1 MRAIDDAP
9 PRATASEDPI
19 RVALVGPYPGPGQ
32 SPVGGVEVSLAR
44 LARGLAESG
53 VDVSVI
59 TPGERAEWADGPVSV
74 LRVPSEKRLALVRG
88 FRRWKKEVAHVVR
101 RVRPDVIHG
110 LGLPAAGVAAMH
122 GGYEA
127 PRVLTVHGNDSRENL
142 IASGR
147 PAMRARTALRRAY
160 SKSAARRADVVVGV
174 HPDWQ
179 INLPVGV
186 ERFVYIP
193 NAVDSA
199 YFESDHGPE
208 RGRVLFCGG
217 GRRVKGWD
225 ILQLAWEEVARA
237 VPEARL
243 DVVGWPDQAGQDLGG
258 NSSVIVRGWLSRDET
273 RAAMKR
279 AQALVIPSRYEVAP
293 MVLCEA
299 WALGLPVVAAAVGGI
314 PSLAK
319 GAATLVPAEDPA
331 SLARALISV
340 LTGETDTSKLVA
352 EGRRRAQAFTSEQ
365 VVAAHID
372 LYRRLRDERA
382 GHR

>member
-1 MRAIDDAP
+1 M
-9 PRATASEDPI
+9 
-19 RVALVGPYPGPGQ
+19 
-32 SPVGGVEVSLAR
+32 AR

-53 VDVSVI
+53 VDVSVV
-59 TPGERAEWADGPVSV
+59 TPGERAEWADGPVPV
-74 LRVPSEKRLALVRG
+74 FRVPAENRLALVRG
-88 FRRWKKEVAHVVR
+88 FRRWKKEVERVVR
-101 RVRPDVIHG
+101 TGRPDVIHG
-110 LGLPAAGVAAMH
+110 FGLPAAGVAAMH
-122 GGYEA
+122 GDYEA
-127 PRVLTVHGNDSRENL
+127 PRVLTVHGNDARENL

-179 INLPVGV
+179 INLPVRV

-193 NAVDSA
+193 NAVDGA
-199 YFESDHGPE
+199 YFAGDYGPE
-208 RGRVLFCGG
+208 QGRVLFCGG

-225 ILQLAWEEVARA
+225 ILRLAWEDVARA

-243 DVVGWPDQAGQDLGG
+243 DVVGWPDQAGHDGDG
-258 NSSVIVRGWLSRDET
+258 NSSVIVQGWLSREET

-279 AQALVIPSRYEVAP
+279 AEALVIPSRYEVAP

-299 WALGLPVVAAAVGGI
+299 WALGLPVVATAVGGI
-314 PSLAK
+314 PALAE

-340 LTGETDTSKLVA
+340 LTGETDTSTSVA

-365 VVAAHID
+365 VVADHID
-372 LYRRLRDERA
+372 LYRRLLDEGA
-382 GHR
+382 GPR